1 MKKILSILLVF
12 LLMIC
17 SSCLAQQNQP
27 SDHSPQAPTMTE
39 TSALPIPSE
48 QVTEIKVSGVPNLY
62 DDINSL
68 VGNSE
73 IIIIGTIEEALPVV
87 RIEAVSL
94 GLASSDTE
102 YYKNV
107 SSYQVRI
114 EQVFKGDF
122 SAGEL
127 FRVDRNGGLAEGIY
141 ENLVG
146 MNYPV
151 EGSKYLMFIDE
162 TSITDKTDY
171 FMYMFEG
178 TFDGFS
184 EIIDGKLY
192 PQENTSIFKTG
203 MFVEDATAEIV
214 SALKTANDK

>member
-1 MKKILSILLVF
+1 
-12 LLMIC
+12 
-17 SSCLAQQNQP
+17 
-27 SDHSPQAPTMTE
+27 MTE
-39 TSALPIPSE
+39 TSALPNTSE
-48 QVTEIKVSGVPNLY
+48 QITEIKVSGVPNLY
-62 DDINSL
+62 DDIDSL
-68 VGNSE
+68 VVISD
-73 IIIIGTIEEALPVV
+73 IIIIGTIDKALPVI

-94 GLASSDTE
+94 GLVSGETE

-141 ENLVG
+141 ENHVG

-151 EGSKYLMFIDE
+151 EGSTYLMFIDE
-162 TSITDKTDY
+162 TGATDKTDY

-203 MFVEDATAEIV
+203 MLVEDATAEIV
-214 SALKTANDK
+214 SALKTVNDK